1 MVIAKFLG
9 DLWNCCK
16 SYKYLCNCLQLK
28 GVFVQLLE
36 FGVISV
42 NMESWDL
49 GFGLGQ
55 CYWFG
60 LKNFDVS
67 GNVYDWT
74 KICSEAGLG
83 LVREINRARWFKD
96 WKINK

>member
-9 DLWNCCK
+9 DLCNCCK

-28 GVFVQLLE
+28 GMCVQLLE

-74 KICSEAGLG
+74 
-83 LVREINRARWFKD
+83 
-96 WKINK
+96 

>member
-36 FGVISV
+36 FLVFSV

-55 CYWFG
+55 CYLVG
-60 LKNFDVS
+60 LKNFDMF

-74 KICSEAGLG
+74 
-83 LVREINRARWFKD
+83 
-96 WKINK
+96 